1 MILLLFTAIFSQ
13 PAGIQVT
20 GYHIPEGDSSS
31 LLYASL
37 PLVGKKHWREMRA
50 SPRCDLPKE
59 KPTMLLMK
67 TKKLVEKS
75 RS

>member
-1 MILLLFTAIFSQ
+1 MILLLFTTTLSQ

-20 GYHIPEGDSSS
+20 RYHIPEGDSSS

-59 KPTMLLMK
+59 KLTVQWMK
-67 TKKLVEKS
+67 TKKPVEKS